1 MKDLSLNRHR
11 QRKHVFLRKK
21 YLSASDKRK
30 ENILALGKRK
40 KLSEIKEVIAVP
52 QTGSASHPFTSLS
65 AYMPSAPVDSRLYMG
80 LREAV
85 PVIDAAINK
94 LVRLLGEFRV
104 HCDDSRAE
112 KELSQFLENVSVGGT
127 RKGIY
132 AFIGTFF
139 EQLLT
144 SGTAVGEMIINSS
157 TVTHLFNSPL
167 ESICLTEG
175 KSPLEVVINAESS
188 KGKFT
193 PVKYPELILL
203 SVHNPEPGKIYG
215 TSVLKGL
222 PFVSD
227 VLMKIFNTLGLNW
240 ERVGNVRFA
249 VTYKPQ
255 NDAIDKAYAQERAL
269 HVAKEWSSAMKPG
282 GPVKDFVALGDV
294 SIKAIGADNQI
305 LDSEIPVRQL
315 LEQIVAKLGIPP
327 FLLGF
332 NWSTSERMS
341 YQQADI
347 LTSEIDAYR
356 REITPV
362 INRICRTFLS
372 LHGYD
377 CDFSVVWDNLTLQ
390 DITLMAQS
398 ELYKAQ
404 SEKIYREM
412 GGEKNGYEN

>member
-1 MKDLSLNRHR
+1 M
-11 QRKHVFLRKK
+11 
-21 YLSASDKRK
+21 
-30 ENILALGKRK
+30 ALGKRK
-40 KLSEIKEVIAVP
+40 KTSEVREVVAVP
-52 QTGSASHPFTSLS
+52 QTGNTAHPFSSLS
-65 AYMPSAPVDSRLYMG
+65 AYMPSSPVDTRLYTG

-85 PVIDAAINK
+85 PVIDAAISK

-104 HCDDSRAE
+104 VCDDTMAE
-112 KELSQFLENVSVGGT
+112 KELSYFLENVNVGGT
-127 RKGIY
+127 RQGIN
-132 AFIGTFF
+132 AFVGTFF

-144 SGTAVGEMIINSS
+144 MGTAVGEMITDSS
-157 TVTHLFNSPL
+157 TITHLFNSSLDSVYLSEGETPL
-167 ESICLTEG
+167 DI
-175 KSPLEVVINAESS
+175 VINAETS
-188 KGKFT
+188 KGKFM

-227 VLMKIFNTLGLNW
+227 VLLKIFNTLGLNW

-255 NDAIDKAYAQERAL
+255 NDSIDKAYAQERAL
-269 HVAKEWSSAMKPG
+269 QVAKEWSNTMKAG
-282 GPVKDFVALGDV
+282 GPVKDFVAVGDV

-305 LDSEIPVRQL
+305 LDSEIPVRQI

-327 FLLGF
+327 FLLGL

-347 LTSEIDAYR
+347 LTSEIDSYR

-372 LHGYD
+372 LHGYG
-377 CDFSVVWDNLTLQ
+377 CDFRVEWDNLTLQ
-390 DITLMAQS
+390 DISLMAQS
-398 ELYKAQ
+398 ELYRAQ
-404 SEKIYREM
+404 RDRIYHEI
-412 GGEKNGYEN
+412 GGEKDEYNN